1 MGSFL
6 NVVIARLP
14 ARESVV
20 RPRSRCP
27 RCRTPIKAAENVPV
41 LSYLLLGGRCRYC
54 RAPISLRYPMVELLT
69 AALTIA
75 LVKVYGPSAPLIP
88 ALVLAWALIAGSFI
102 DLDHRLLPNQI
113 TIPGLVAGLGFSFLP
128 GGIDPLDALL
138 GALLGGGIL
147 IGLIALYWVLR
158 KVEGMGF
165 GDVKLLAMIGAFLGM
180 RGVVVTLL
188 VGSLLAVVISMALM
202 LAGRMK
208 PEPPPAVSGADEE
221 PAAPASWRY
230 ASMPFGPFLSLGA
243 IAYLLFGMAILE
255 WLGHLA
261 VVEL

>member
-6 NVVIARLP
+6 NVVIARMP

-20 RPRSRCP
+20 RPGSRCP
-27 RCRTPIKAAENVPV
+27 RCRTPISIIDNVPV

-54 RAPISLRYPMVELLT
+54 RAPISVRYPMVELLT

-75 LVKVYGPSAPLIP
+75 LVKVHGPTVVLIP
-88 ALVLAWALIAGSFI
+88 PLLLAWALIAGSFI

-113 TIPGLVAGLGFSFLP
+113 TIPGLVAGLGLALLP
-128 GGIDPLDALL
+128 GGTDPLDALL
-138 GALLGGGIL
+138 GALFGGGIL

-165 GDVKLLAMIGAFLGM
+165 GDVKLMAMIGAFLGIS
-180 RGVVVTLL
+180 GVAVTLL
-188 VGSLLAVVISMALM
+188 VGSLLAVLISVVLM
-202 LAGRMK
+202 LAGKMK
-208 PEPPPAVSGADEE
+208 PEPPPSVAGDGA
-221 PAAPASWRY
+221 PPAPASWRY

-243 IAYLLFGMAILE
+243 ISYLLFGITILE
-255 WLGHLA
+255 WLGSLA